1 MYSLAALVERVGR
14 RVRTLRWLGIP
25 LLAAGLV
32 LTALWVF
39 PVAELTV
46 RIRWVNDI
54 DAAHRAAFERQR
66 SLVNGTRRED
76 GSWAYLLEDTS
87 RTNVALIVQAPIVDG
102 TAGIDRERFEVP
114 PAVVRPLR

>member
-1 MYSLAALVERVGR
+1 MYSLGALVERVGR
-14 RVRTLRWLGIP
+14 RARTLRWLGIP
-25 LLAAGLV
+25 LLAGGLV

-39 PVAELTV
+39 PVAEPTV
-46 RIRWVNDI
+46 RIRWVNEI